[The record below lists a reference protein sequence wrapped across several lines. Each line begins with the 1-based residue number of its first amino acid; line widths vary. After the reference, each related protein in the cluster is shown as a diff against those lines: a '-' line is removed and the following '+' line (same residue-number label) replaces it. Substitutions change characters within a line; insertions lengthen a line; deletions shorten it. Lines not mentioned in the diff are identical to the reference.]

1 MKQGIYVALALLIGG
16 LLATLLLDDP
26 GRVVLGLHGYLIEMS
41 LPVAVLLLLGIYVG
55 VRLCIRLIRVRRRT
69 AEERAARQ
77 RDRSHQQLAQGLE
90 ELSAGEWSTAE
101 QTLTRSA
108 FGASHP
114 LVHYLAAARAA
125 ELQGA
130 PARRDE
136 WLAKALDV
144 APEQRAAV
152 HITQA
157 EMLLRHNQLAA
168 ALTTLEQLDASG
180 HQNARGLSLLARIYR
195 QQGDWQK
202 LKLLEPR
209 LRSTAG
215 IQASAVDEI
224 LAQVHL
230 DMLKAAGNAANTA
243 QLEQAWREVPKSMAK
258 RPDMVVT
265 YARAA
270 MTCHAHPQA
279 EKALREL
286 LNEHWDETAV
296 LAYGELAQSESGMDE
311 PLTLLQTVEKW
322 LNARPQDAALLLT
335 CARCCIR
342 NELYGKARSYLEASL
357 GLRPRLET
365 YQMLAKLLEAT
376 GEREQAFKL
385 LNEALVQA
393 VGRKALLP
401 RLRALRMVERRQG
414 IDRRTRQ

>member
-1 MKQGIYVALALLIGG
+1 MKRGLYMALALLVGG
-16 LLATLLLDDP
+16 ALATWLLDDP
-26 GRVVLGLHGYLIEMS
+26 GRVMINLHGYVIEMS
-41 LPVAVLLLLGIYVG
+41 LPIAVLLLLASYTALRI
-55 VRLCIRLIRVRRRT
+55 CIRLIRARRRT
-69 AEERAARQ
+69 AEERTARQ
-77 RDRSHQQLAQGLE
+77 RERSHQQLAIGLT
-90 ELSAGEWSTAE
+90 ELSAGEWLTAE

-108 FGASHP
+108 FGAAHP

-130 PARRDE
+130 AARRDE

-144 APEQRAAV
+144 APDQRAAI

-157 EMLLRHNQLAA
+157 EMLLRRNQLVA

-180 HQNARGLSLLARIYR
+180 HQNARGLTLLARIYR

-215 IQASAVDEI
+215 IQTATVDEV

-230 DMLKAAGNAANTA
+230 DMLKAAGTRGDAA
-243 QLEQAWREVPKSMAK
+243 QLEHAWREVPKSMAK
-258 RPDMVVT
+258 RADVIVT
-265 YARAA
+265 FARAA
-270 MTCHAHPQA
+270 MACNVPAPA

-286 LNEHWDETAV
+286 LNDQWDEAAV
-296 LAYGELAQSESGMDE
+296 LAYGEVAQFDAGIDE
-311 PLTLLQTVEKW
+311 PLSLLQTVEKW
-322 LNARPQDAALLLT
+322 LNSRPQDPALLLT
-335 CARCCIR
+335 CARCCLR

-376 GEREQAFKL
+376 GERERAFKL
-385 LNEALVQA
+385 LNDALVQA
-393 VGRKALLP
+393 VGRRANLP
-401 RLRALRMVERRQG
+401 RLRALRTVERRHG
-414 IDRRTRQ
+414 IDRRFR

>member
-1 MKQGIYVALALLIGG
+1 MKRGIYVALALILGG
-16 LLATLLLDDP
+16 VLASLLLNDP
-26 GRVVLGLHGYLIEMS
+26 GRVTLNLRGHVLEMA
-41 LPVAVLLLLGIYVG
+41 LPLAVLLLLTVYALL
-55 VRLCIRLIRVRRRT
+55 RLGIRLIRVRRRT

-77 RDRSHQQLAQGLE
+77 RDRSQQQLARGLT
-90 ELSAGEWSTAE
+90 ELSAGEWLAAE

-108 FGASHP
+108 FGASQP
-114 LVHYLAAARAA
+114 LLHFLAAARAA

-130 PARRDE
+130 TARRDE

-157 EMLLRHNQLAA
+157 EMLLRHNQLTA

-209 LRSTAG
+209 LRSAAG
-215 IQASAVDEI
+215 IPVAAVDEI

-230 DMLKAAGNAANTA
+230 DMLKAAGTAGDPA
-243 QLEQAWREVPKSMAK
+243 QLEQAWREVTRSLAK
-258 RPDMVVT
+258 RPDVVVT

-270 MTCHAHPQA
+270 MACHAVEPA

-286 LNEHWDETAV
+286 LNDQWDEAAV
-296 LAYGELAQSESGMDE
+296 LAYGELAQIEPGIAE
-311 PLTLLQTVEKW
+311 PLGLLHTVEKW
-322 LNARPQDAALLLT
+322 LAQHPRDPALLLT
-335 CARCCIR
+335 CARCCLR

-357 GLRPRLET
+357 GIRPRLET
-365 YQMLAKLLEAT
+365 YQMLARLLEAS
-376 GEREQAFKL
+376 GEREQSFKL

-393 VGRKALLP
+393 VGRRASLP
-401 RLRALRMVERRQG
+401 KLRALRTVERRQG
-414 IDRRTRQ
+414 VERRSR

>member
-1 MKQGIYVALALLIGG
+1 MKRGIYLALALILGG
-16 LLATLLLDDP
+16 ILASLLLQNP
-26 GRVVLGLHGYLIEMS
+26 GRVMINVGDYLLEMS
-41 LPVAVLLLLGIYVG
+41 LPVAVLLLLAIYVG
-55 VRLCIRLIRVRRRT
+55 LRLFIRMLRARQRN
-69 AEERAARQ
+69 ANERGARQ
-77 RDRSHQQLAQGLE
+77 RDRSHQQLAHGLT
-90 ELSAGEWSTAE
+90 ELSAGNWTAAE
-101 QTLTRSA
+101 QILTRSA

-130 PARRDE
+130 VARRDE

-144 APEQRAAV
+144 APEERAAI
-152 HITQA
+152 HISQA
-157 EMLLRHNQLAA
+157 EMLLRHNQLSA

-180 HQNARGLSLLARIYR
+180 HQNARGLTLLARIYR

-209 LRSTAG
+209 LRNTAG
-215 IQASAVDEI
+215 IQAATVDEV

-230 DMLKAAGNAANTA
+230 DMLKAAGTAGQLA
-243 QLEQAWREVPKSMAK
+243 QLEQAWREVPRSMSS
-258 RPDMVVT
+258 RPDVVVT

-270 MTCHAHPQA
+270 MACNVYEQA

-286 LNEHWDETAV
+286 LNEQWDETAV
-296 LAYGELAQSESGMDE
+296 LVYGELSQSESGIAE
-311 PLTLLQTVEKW
+311 PLNLLHTVEKW
-322 LNARPQDAALLLT
+322 LNSRPQDPVLLLT

-376 GEREQAFKL
+376 GEREHAYRL
-385 LNEALVQA
+385 LNEAMVLA
-393 VGRKALLP
+393 VGRKANLP
-401 RLRALRMVERRQG
+401 RLRALRNVERRYG
-414 IDRRTRQ
+414 LDRRLR

>member
-1 MKQGIYVALALLIGG
+1 MKRGMYVALALLLGG
-16 LLATLLLDDP
+16 VIATWLLNDP
-26 GRVVLGLHGYLIEMS
+26 GRVIIGLHGYVIEMS
-41 LPVAVLLLLGIYVG
+41 LPIAVLLLVG
-55 VRLCIRLIRVRRRT
+55 TYIATRLCTRLIRARRRT

-77 RDRSHQQLAQGLE
+77 RERAQQQLAQGLI
-90 ELSAGEWSTAE
+90 ELSAGEWLSAE

-108 FGASHP
+108 FGAANP

-125 ELQGA
+125 ELQNSA
-130 PARRDE
+130 ARRDE

-144 APEQRAAV
+144 APDQRAAI

-157 EMLLRHNQLAA
+157 EMLLRRNQLAP

-180 HQNARGLSLLARIYR
+180 HQNARGLGLLARIYR

-215 IQASAVDEI
+215 VDTASVDEV

-230 DMLKAAGNAANTA
+230 DMLKAAGTLGDAA

-258 RPDMVVT
+258 RPDVVVT

-270 MTCHAHPQA
+270 MACRLSAAA

-286 LNEHWDETAV
+286 LNEQWDEAAV
-296 LAYGELAQSESGMDE
+296 LAYGELAQTEGIDE
-311 PLTLLQTVEKW
+311 PLSLLQTVEKW
-322 LNARPQDAALLLT
+322 LAERPQDAALLLT
-335 CARCCIR
+335 CARCCLR

-357 GLRPRLET
+357 GIRPRLET
-365 YQMLAKLLEAT
+365 FQMLAKLLEAT
-376 GEREQAFKL
+376 GERERAFKL
-385 LNEALVQA
+385 LNDALIQA
-393 VGRKALLP
+393 VGRRAQLP
-401 RLRALRMVERRQG
+401 RLRALRTVERRQG
-414 IDRRTRQ
+414 SDRRNRQ

>member
-1 MKQGIYVALALLIGG
+1 MRRGIYVALALLLGG
-16 LLATLLLDDP
+16 IVASLLVNDP
-26 GRVVLGLHGYLIEMS
+26 GRVVIALHGYVLQMS
-41 LPVAVLLLLGIYVG
+41 LPIAVLSLLAIYVV
-55 VRLCIRLIRVRRRT
+55 VRMATRLYRARRRT

-77 RDRSHQQLAQGLE
+77 RERSHQQLVIGLT
-90 ELSAGEWSTAE
+90 ELSAGQWLSAE

-108 FGASHP
+108 FGAAHP

-125 ELQGA
+125 ELQNA
-130 PARRDE
+130 AARRDE

-144 APEQRAAV
+144 APDQRAAV

-157 EMLLRHNQLAA
+157 EMLLRRNQLAT

-215 IQASAVDEI
+215 IDTASVDDV

-230 DMLKAAGNAANTA
+230 DMLKAAGTLGDAA
-243 QLEQAWREVPKSMAK
+243 QLEQAWREVPKSMTK
-258 RPDMVVT
+258 RADIVVT
-265 YARAA
+265 FARAA
-270 MTCHAHPQA
+270 IACRSPMAA

-286 LNEHWDETAV
+286 LNEQWDEAAV
-296 LAYGELAQSESGMDE
+296 LTYGELAQSETDIDA
-311 PLTLLQTVEKW
+311 PLGLLQTVEKW
-322 LNARPQDAALLLT
+322 LIDRPQDPALLLT
-335 CARCCIR
+335 CARCCLR

-376 GEREQAFKL
+376 GERERAFKL
-385 LNEALVQA
+385 LNDALIQA
-393 VGRKALLP
+393 VGRRAHLP
-401 RLRALRMVERRQG
+401 RLRALRSVERRQG
-414 IDRRTRQ
+414 IDRRTR

>member
-1 MKQGIYVALALLIGG
+1 MKNSVYVALALMLGAV
-16 LLATLLLDDP
+16 LSSLLLNDP
-26 GRVVLGLHGYLIEMS
+26 GRVVLSVHGYAIEVA
-41 LPVAVLLLLGIYVG
+41 LPFAVLLLLGVYAC
-55 VRLCIRLIRVRRRT
+55 LRLITKLVRRRRRT
-69 AEERAARQ
+69 AEERATRLRQ
-77 RDRSHQQLAQGLE
+77 RSQQQLAKGLT
-90 ELSAGEWSTAE
+90 ELSAGEWLAAE

-108 FGASHP
+108 FGATEP
-114 LVHYLAAARAA
+114 LLHYLAAARAA

-130 PARRDE
+130 TARRDE

-152 HITQA
+152 HISQA
-157 EMLLRHNQLAA
+157 EMLLRHNQLQA

-209 LRSTAG
+209 LRSTPG
-215 IQASAVDEI
+215 IPTTLVDDV

-230 DMLKAAGNAANTA
+230 DMLKAAGTAGQLA
-243 QLEQAWREVPKSMAK
+243 QLEQAWREVTKSLSK
-258 RPDMVVT
+258 RPDVVVT

-270 MTCHAHPQA
+270 LACGAAELA
-279 EKALREL
+279 EKALRDL
-286 LNEHWDETAV
+286 LNSQWDDAAV
-296 LAYGELAQSESGMDE
+296 LAYGELAQSEPGVSQ
-311 PLTLLQTVEKW
+311 PLSLLQTVEKW
-322 LNARPQDAALLLT
+322 LPDHPQDPLLLFA

-357 GLRPRLET
+357 GIRPRLET
-365 YQMLAKLLEAT
+365 FQMLAKLLEAS
-376 GEREQAFKL
+376 GERDQAYRL

-393 VGRKALLP
+393 VGRKANMP
-401 RLRALRMVERRQG
+401 KLRALRSVERRHG
-414 IDRRTRQ
+414 GERRSR

>member
-1 MKQGIYVALALLIGG
+1 MKRGIYLALALLVGG
-16 LLATLLLDDP
+16 LLASLLLNDP
-26 GRVVLGLHGYLIEMS
+26 GRVVLSLRGYVVEMS
-41 LPVAVLLLLGIYVG
+41 LPVAVLLLLAGYAA
-55 VRLCIRLIRVRRRT
+55 VRLGLRLMRAPRRS
-69 AEERAARQ
+69 AAERAARQ
-77 RDRSHQQLAQGLE
+77 RERSQQQLAQGLI
-90 ELSAGEWSTAE
+90 ELSAGDWVGAE

-108 FGASHP
+108 FGASQP

-130 PARRDE
+130 AARRDE

-144 APEQRAAV
+144 APEQRAAI

-157 EMLLRHNQLAA
+157 EMLLRHNQLGA

-209 LRSTAG
+209 LRSAAG
-215 IQASAVDEI
+215 IQTAAVDEI

-230 DMLKAAGNAANTA
+230 DMLKAAGTA
-243 QLEQAWREVPKSMAK
+243 GDQEQLEHAWREVPKSMSK
-258 RPDMVVT
+258 RPDVIVS

-270 MTCHAHPQA
+270 IACNAHAQA

-286 LNEHWDETAV
+286 LNEQWDETAV
-296 LAYGELAQSESGMDE
+296 LAYGELAQCDPGVAE
-311 PLTLLQTVEKW
+311 PLSLLHTVEKW
-322 LNARPQDAALLLT
+322 LNDRPQDPALLLT

-365 YQMLAKLLEAT
+365 YQMLAKLLELS
-376 GEREQAFKL
+376 GEREHAFKL

-393 VGRKALLP
+393 VGRKAHLP

-414 IDRRTRQ
+414 IDRRSH

>member
-1 MKQGIYVALALLIGG
+1 MKRGIYLGLALLLGG
-16 LLATLLLDDP
+16 LLASWLLNDT
-26 GRVVLGLHGYLIEMS
+26 GRVVISVHGYLIEMS
-41 LPVAVLLLLGIYVG
+41 LPVAVLLLLAAYVAL
-55 VRLCIRLIRVRRRT
+55 RMAIRLIRARRRT

-77 RDRSHQQLAQGLE
+77 RDRSHQQLANGLT
-90 ELSAGEWSTAE
+90 ELSAGNWAGAE

-114 LVHYLAAARAA
+114 LVHFLAAARAA

-130 PARRDE
+130 TARRDE

-144 APEQRAAV
+144 APDERAAI

-180 HQNARGLSLLARIYR
+180 HQNARGLMLLARIYR

-209 LRSTAG
+209 LRSAAG
-215 IQASAVDEI
+215 IQTAVVDEV

-230 DMLKAAGNAANTA
+230 DMLKAAGTA
-243 QLEQAWREVPKSMAK
+243 GNPTQLAQAWDEVPRSMSK
-258 RPDMVVT
+258 RPDVVVT

-270 MTCHAHPQA
+270 MACNVHDQA
-279 EKALREL
+279 ERALREL
-286 LNEHWDETAV
+286 LNEHWDEAAV
-296 LAYGELAQSESGMDE
+296 LAYGELAQSEAGVAE
-311 PLTLLQTVEKW
+311 PLSLLQTVEKW
-322 LNARPQDAALLLT
+322 LNGRPQDPALLLT

-342 NELYGKARSYLEASL
+342 NELYGKGRSYLEASL

-385 LNEALVQA
+385 LNEAMVQA
-393 VGRKALLP
+393 VGRKAHLP
-401 RLRALRMVERRQG
+401 RLRALRIFERRQG
-414 IDRRTRQ
+414 IDRRLR

>member
-1 MKQGIYVALALLIGG
+1 MKRGIYLALALILGG
-16 LLATLLLDDP
+16 VLASLLLQNP
-26 GRVVLGLHGYLIEMS
+26 GRVMINVGDYLLEMS
-41 LPVAVLLLLGIYVG
+41 LPVAVLLLLAIYVG
-55 VRLCIRLIRVRRRT
+55 LRLLIRMLRARQRN
-69 AEERAARQ
+69 ANERGVRQ
-77 RDRSHQQLAQGLE
+77 RDRSHQQLAQGLT
-90 ELSAGEWSTAE
+90 ELSAGNWTAAE
-101 QTLTRSA
+101 QILTRSA
-108 FGASHP
+108 FGAGHP

-130 PARRDE
+130 VARRDE

-144 APEQRAAV
+144 APEERAAI
-152 HITQA
+152 HISQA
-157 EMLLRHNQLAA
+157 EMLLRHNQLSA

-180 HQNARGLSLLARIYR
+180 HQNARGLTLLARIYR

-209 LRSTAG
+209 LRNTAG
-215 IQASAVDEI
+215 IQAAAVDEV

-230 DMLKAAGNAANTA
+230 DMLKAAGTAGQLA
-243 QLEQAWREVPKSMAK
+243 QLEQAWREVPRSMNS
-258 RPDMVVT
+258 RPDVVVT

-270 MTCHAHPQA
+270 VACNVYEQA

-286 LNEHWDETAV
+286 LNEQWDETAV
-296 LAYGELAQSESGMDE
+296 LAYGELSQSESGIAE
-311 PLTLLQTVEKW
+311 PLNLLHTVEKW
-322 LNARPQDAALLLT
+322 LNSRPQDPALLLT

-376 GEREQAFKL
+376 GEREHAYRL
-385 LNEALVQA
+385 LNEAMVLA
-393 VGRKALLP
+393 VGRKANLP
-401 RLRALRMVERRQG
+401 RLRALRNVERRYG
-414 IDRRTRQ
+414 LDRRLR

>member
-1 MKQGIYVALALLIGG
+1 MKRGIYLALALLAGG
-16 LLATLLLDDP
+16 VLSSWMLSDP
-26 GRVVLGLHGYLIEMS
+26 GRVVLSLHGYVVEMT
-41 LPVAVLLLLGIYVG
+41 LPIAVLLLLASYVTLRLG
-55 VRLCIRLIRVRRRT
+55 VRLIRSRRRS

-77 RDRSHQQLAQGLE
+77 RERSQQQLAIGLT
-90 ELSAGEWSTAE
+90 ELSAGEWLAAE

-108 FGASHP
+108 YGSNQP

-125 ELQGA
+125 ELLGA
-130 PARRDE
+130 TARRDA

-144 APEQRAAV
+144 APEQRAAI

-157 EMLLRHNQLAA
+157 EMLLKHNQLAA
-168 ALTTLEQLDASG
+168 ALLTLEQLDASG
-180 HQNARGLSLLARIYR
+180 HQNARGLILLARIYR

-215 IQASAVDEI
+215 VQAATVDEV

-230 DMLKAAGNAANTA
+230 DMLKAAGTRGDAA
-243 QLEQAWREVPKSMAK
+243 QLEQVWHEVPKSMA
-258 RPDMVVT
+258 RRADVIAT

-270 MTCHAHPQA
+270 LACNMPAPA

-286 LNEHWDETAV
+286 LNDQWDEAAV
-296 LAYGELAQSESGMDE
+296 LLYGELAQAEPGIDE
-311 PLTLLQTVEKW
+311 PLSLLQTVEKW
-322 LNARPQDAALLLT
+322 LNDRPQDPTLLLT

-357 GLRPRLET
+357 GIRPRLET
-365 YQMLAKLLEAT
+365 YQILARLLEAT

-385 LNEALVQA
+385 LNNALVQA
-393 VGRKALLP
+393 VGRRANLP
-401 RLRALRMVERRQG
+401 RLRALRTVERRQG
-414 IDRRTRQ
+414 SDRRSR